1 MRKKVFTDNDRA
13 MSVEIGQRLRDV
25 RNAAGLSQSEL
36 GEQIGVTFQ
45 QIQKYEKGVN
55 RVSVPKLIQIC
66 KVLDCAPTVFLD
78 PYLDGPTVPG
88 GPLLARLT
96 VAESKLAKIRN
107 LAA

>member
-13 MSVEIGQRLRDV
+13 MSAEIGQRLRDA
-25 RNAAGLSQSEL
+25 RNAVGLSQSEL

-45 QIQKYEKGVN
+45 QIQKYEKGSN

-66 KVLDCAPTVFLD
+66 KVLGCAPAMFLD
-78 PYLDGPTVPG
+78 PYLGGSPAPG
-88 GPLLARLT
+88 SPLLARLT
-96 VAESKLAKIRN
+96 SAEGKLAKIRS

>member
-13 MSVEIGQRLRDV
+13 MSVEIGQRLRGV
-25 RNAAGLSQSEL
+25 RNAAGMSQSEL

-45 QIQKYEKGVN
+45 QVQKYEKGTN

-66 KVLDCAPTVFLD
+66 KVLGCAPAVFIEPHLEAQSID
-78 PYLDGPTVPG
+78 G

-96 VAESKLAKIRN
+96 AAEGKLAKIRN